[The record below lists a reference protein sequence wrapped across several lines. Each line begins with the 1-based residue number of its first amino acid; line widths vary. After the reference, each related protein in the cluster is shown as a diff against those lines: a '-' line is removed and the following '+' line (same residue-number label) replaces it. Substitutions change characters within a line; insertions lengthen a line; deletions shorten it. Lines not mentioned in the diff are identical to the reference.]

1 MHARRWFGPLLL
13 ACVTLG
19 ACAGEGAPAGPS
31 STPVPASPAAT
42 VTSPST
48 TPSATAPSAL
58 PSRDAT
64 TGGALTLTVRGTA
77 TPFVDVLCDTTTGLR
92 VVAAAGDLVGVE
104 FVVGE
109 DGALQSLSFGLDDGL
124 TGLVAGGQ
132 GRATFRGDR
141 TRFTVTGEAVTADD
155 GSAEPVPFSLT
166 GGCDPTPAP
175 ATSPT
180 PTP

>member
-13 ACVTLG
+13 ACVGLG
-19 ACAGEGAPAGPS
+19 ACAGEGAPASPS
-31 STPVPASPAAT
+31 SPPAPASPAAT
-42 VTSPST
+42 AASPST
-48 TPSATAPSAL
+48 SPSATAPSAL

-64 TGGALTLTVRGTA
+64 TGGALTLTVRGKA
-77 TPFVDVLCDTTTGLR
+77 TPFGDVLCDTTAGLR

-109 DGALQSLSFGLDDGL
+109 GGALQSLSFGLDDGL

-132 GRATFRGDR
+132 GSATFRGDR

-155 GSAEPVPFSLT
+155 GSATAVPFSLA
-166 GGCDPTPAP
+166 GSCDPTPTPDA
-175 ATSPT
+175 SPT